1 MARLQTFPSISAGDL
16 YAVLMRR
23 EEIAVIDV
31 REARFYAQG
40 HINLSAHS
48 ALSSLELQVLR
59 SVPRPQVCVVLV
71 DDDGAVGGAAE
82 QAMSVLAASS
92 FTHVRL
98 LEGGIKG
105 WQASGYSLGTGY
117 NTLVKAFADL
127 AHAHYATPTV
137 TPAQLEARFEGG
149 QLTTVIDCRPE
160 VEYQKSSVGRAVNV
174 PGVELALQTLS
185 STDEAD
191 HLYVISCF
199 SRTRGIVATTTLARL
214 NGVSNVAF
222 LEDGVMASFLYGL
235 PTGPGDAQL
244 PSPGRLAP
252 DEVLRQHTATLVQR
266 HGLKVIDHAQFLQL
280 QAERDQRTLY
290 VFDVRPEAA
299 YRAGYL
305 AHAVSVPGGQLLMTY
320 DAHVPVRHARI
331 VLVDDGHLKRAAV
344 TAFWLSHFDN
354 ADIYLLSLDEAG
366 VTLVTETPTDALPAK
381 VRWLAPQ
388 QVQEHLAAGLP
399 VLDVGPSLD
408 YEQGHLPGA
417 KFVLRPSLAAWL
429 ETQPPGPLVF
439 TSPDGVNAAYAA
451 AQVSRTLGLEAYAL
465 KGGTQ
470 AWRAAGL
477 EVEMAFEPQQLL
489 SPFDDDWGST
499 MRAKVNREQI
509 FRDYLT
515 WERGLGH
522 DIARDDTVQ
531 FRWPDSVTNP

>member
-1 MARLQTFPSISAGDL
+1 
-16 YAVLMRR
+16 MRR
-23 EEIAVIDV
+23 EEVAVIDV

-82 QAMSVLAASS
+82 QAMSVLAALT

-117 NTLVKAFADL
+117 NTLVKACADL

-137 TPAQLEARFEGG
+137 TPAQLEARFERG
-149 QLTTVIDCRPE
+149 QPTTVIDCRPE
-160 VEYQKSSVGRAVNV
+160 VEYQKTSVGRAVNV
-174 PGVELALQTLS
+174 PGVELALQELNR
-185 STDEAD
+185 TDEAD

-266 HGLKVIDHAQFLQL
+266 HGLKVIDHAQCLQL

-290 VFDVRPEAA
+290 VFDVRPEVA
-299 YRAGYL
+299 YRAGHL

-344 TAFWLSHFDN
+344 PAFWLSHFDN
-354 ADIYLLSLDEAG
+354 ADIYVLSLDEAG
-366 VTLVTETPTDALPAK
+366 VTLVTEMPADALPAT

-388 QVQEHLAAGLP
+388 QVQEHLVAGLP

-451 AQVSRTLGLEAYAL
+451 AHVSRPLGLEAYAL
-465 KGGTQ
+465 NGGTQ

-531 FRWPDSVTNP
+531 FRWPETVTNT

>member
-23 EEIAVIDV
+23 EEVAVIDV

-82 QAMSVLAASS
+82 QAMSVLAALS

-127 AHAHYATPTV
+127 AHAHYATPAV

-149 QLTTVIDCRPE
+149 QPTTVIDCRPE
-160 VEYQKSSVGRAVNV
+160 VEYQKTSVGRAVNV
-174 PGVELALQTLS
+174 PGVELALQELNR
-185 STDEAD
+185 TDEAD

-244 PSPGRLAP
+244 PLPGRLAP

-266 HGLKVIDHAQFLQL
+266 LGLKVIDHAQFLQL

-299 YRAGYL
+299 YRTGHL

-320 DAHVPVRHARI
+320 DAHVPVRYARI

-366 VTLVTETPTDALPAK
+366 VTLVTETPTDALPAM

-417 KFVLRPSLAAWL
+417 KFVLRTSLAAWL

-451 AQVSRTLGLEAYAL
+451 AQVSSTLGLEAYAL

-477 EVEMAFEPQQLL
+477 EVEVTL
-489 SPFDDDWGST
+489 SRSRCCRLSMMTGARRCAPRSIASRSFAITSPGSAVWATTLRAMTRCSFDGP
-499 MRAKVNREQI
+499 RR
-509 FRDYLT
+509 
-515 WERGLGH
+515 
-522 DIARDDTVQ
+522 
-531 FRWPDSVTNP
+531 

>member
-1 MARLQTFPSISAGDL
+1 
-16 YAVLMRR
+16 
-23 EEIAVIDV
+23 
-31 REARFYAQG
+31 
-40 HINLSAHS
+40 
-48 ALSSLELQVLR
+48 
-59 SVPRPQVCVVLV
+59 
-71 DDDGAVGGAAE
+71 
-82 QAMSVLAASS
+82 
-92 FTHVRL
+92 
-98 LEGGIKG
+98 
-105 WQASGYSLGTGY
+105 
-117 NTLVKAFADL
+117 
-127 AHAHYATPTV
+127 
-137 TPAQLEARFEGG
+137 
-149 QLTTVIDCRPE
+149 
-160 VEYQKSSVGRAVNV
+160 
-174 PGVELALQTLS
+174 
-185 STDEAD
+185 
-191 HLYVISCF
+191 
-199 SRTRGIVATTTLARL
+199 
-214 NGVSNVAF
+214 
-222 LEDGVMASFLYGL
+222 MASFLYGL

-252 DEVLRQHTATLVQR
+252 DEVLRQHTATLAQR

-299 YRAGYL
+299 YRTGHL
-305 AHAVSVPGGQLLMTY
+305 EHAVSVPGGQLLMTY

-429 ETQPPGPLVF
+429 KTQPPGPLVF

-451 AQVSRTLGLEAYAL
+451 AHVSRTLGLEAYAL
-465 KGGTQ
+465 NGGTQ

-531 FRWPDSVTNP
+531 FRWPDTVTNP

>member
-1 MARLQTFPSISAGDL
+1 MARLHTFPSLSAGDL

-23 EEIAVIDV
+23 EEVAVIDV

-82 QAMSVLAASS
+82 QAMSVLAALS

-127 AHAHYATPTV
+127 AHAHYATPTL
-137 TPAQLEARFEGG
+137 TPAQLEARFERG
-149 QLTTVIDCRPE
+149 QPTTVIDCRPE
-160 VEYQKSSVGRAVNV
+160 VEYQKTSVGRAVNV
-174 PGVELALQTLS
+174 PGVELALQELNR
-185 STDEAD
+185 TDEAD

-199 SRTRGIVATTTLARL
+199 SRTRGIVATTTLALL

-222 LEDGVMASFLYGL
+222 LQDGVMASFLYGL

-299 YRAGYL
+299 YRAGHL

-320 DAHVPVRHARI
+320 DAHVPVLHARI

-366 VTLVTETPTDALPAK
+366 VTLVTEMPADALPAA

-388 QVQEHLAAGLP
+388 QVQEHLVAGLP

-451 AQVSRTLGLEAYAL
+451 AHVSRTLGLEAYAL

-477 EVEMAFEPQQLL
+477 EVEVAFEPQQLL

-531 FRWPDSVTNP
+531 FRWPETVTNP

>member
-23 EEIAVIDV
+23 EEVAVIDV

-82 QAMSVLAASS
+82 QAMSVLAALS

-117 NTLVKAFADL
+117 NTLVKTFADL

-137 TPAQLEARFEGG
+137 TPAQLEARFERG
-149 QLTTVIDCRPE
+149 QPTTVIDCRPE

-299 YRAGYL
+299 YRAGHL

-320 DAHVPVRHARI
+320 DAQVPVRHARI

-388 QVQEHLAAGLP
+388 QVQEHLVAGLP

-451 AQVSRTLGLEAYAL
+451 AHVSRTLGLEAYAL

>member
-48 ALSSLELQVLR
+48 ALSSLELHVLR

-149 QLTTVIDCRPE
+149 QPTTVIDCRPE
-160 VEYQKSSVGRAVNV
+160 VEYQKTSVGRAVNV

-185 STDEAD
+185 RTDEAD

-199 SRTRGIVATTTLARL
+199 SRTRGIVATTTLAQL

-299 YRAGYL
+299 YRTGHL
-305 AHAVSVPGGQLLMTY
+305 EHAVSVPGGQLLMTY

-429 ETQPPGPLVF
+429 KTQPPGPLVF

-451 AQVSRTLGLEAYAL
+451 AHVSRTLGLEAYAL